1 MVGVCVLLLLFESR
15 PWTQGVAYQ
24 LPPCSSLEGASTN
37 SVSSIHRTMGYLKE
51 LCLLSLTA
59 NSYISCSVSDS
70 FLNSLPR
77 VKFKGTIDY
86 SNIQ

>member
-1 MVGVCVLLLLFESR
+1 MVCVCVLFLLFESR

-51 LCLLSLTA
+51 L
-59 NSYISCSVSDS
+59 YVSS
-70 FLNSLPR
+70 ASLPIAIFH
-77 VKFKGTIDY
+77 VLFQIV
-86 SNIQ
+86 S